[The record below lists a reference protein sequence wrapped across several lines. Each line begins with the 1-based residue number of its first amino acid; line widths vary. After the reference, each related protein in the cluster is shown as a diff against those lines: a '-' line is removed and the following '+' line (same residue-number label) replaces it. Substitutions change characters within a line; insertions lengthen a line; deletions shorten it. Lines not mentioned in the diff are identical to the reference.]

1 MTLESRAA
9 AHAALGDARRLLIVD
24 YLASSDLTVAELAN
38 IPGIGTNLLAHHL
51 DILEEASIIR
61 RSVSEGDRRRKY
73 VSLMWDSLPP
83 LQPAVPHAVGSVAF
97 ICTHNSARSQFAAAV
112 WEQAT
117 GGKAQSAGSH
127 PAVRVHPL
135 AVKAA
140 ARLDIDLSSALPRGY
155 ETLET
160 VPDLVVSVCDRA
172 RETGL
177 PTAKTTIHWSVP
189 DPVRAGNL
197 QSFHQ
202 AFIEIASRV
211 ERLRND
217 SEPSR

>member
-9 AHAALGDARRLLIVD
+9 AHAALGDVRRLLIVD
-24 YLASSDLTVAELAN
+24 NLASSDLTVAELAN
-38 IPGIGTNLLAHHL
+38 IAGVGSNLLAHHL

-73 VSLMWDSLPP
+73 VSLIWDSIPTSPP
-83 LQPAVPHAVGSVAF
+83 RRHTAGSVAF

-140 ARLDIDLSSALPRGY
+140 ARLDIDLSRAIPGGY

-177 PTAKTTIHWSVP
+177 PPAKTTIHWSVP

>member
-1 MTLESRAA
+1 MESRAA

-24 YLASSDLTVAELAN
+24 SLASSDMTVAELAC
-38 IPGIGTNLLAHHL
+38 IAGIGTNLLAHHL

-73 VSLMWDSLPP
+73 VSMVWDSLPASP
-83 LQPAVPHAVGSVAF
+83 PTRPNAMGSVAF

-112 WEQAT
+112 WEHST

-127 PAVRVHPL
+127 PAVRVHPF

-140 ARLDIDLSSALPRGY
+140 ARLDIDLSRAIPGGY

-177 PTAKTTIHWSVP
+177 PPAKTTIHWSVP